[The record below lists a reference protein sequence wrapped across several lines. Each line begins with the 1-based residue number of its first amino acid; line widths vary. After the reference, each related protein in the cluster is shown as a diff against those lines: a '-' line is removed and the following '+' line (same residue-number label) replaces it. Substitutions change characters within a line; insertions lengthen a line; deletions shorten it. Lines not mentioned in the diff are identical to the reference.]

1 MAEARE
7 LTSAFCFMGE
17 IMTIISLKDIA
28 YNYSFGE
35 TNLFEKVGF
44 ELNAG
49 DRVSLSGPN
58 GCGKTTLLKIIIGE
72 LKSISGSI
80 ARPKKKIDWGY
91 LKQETKET
99 FDGSLLDRVLSAF
112 PEAFEVKKEK
122 DRLEQKLKE
131 LKVIPSEL
139 GIKYSMVEEKF
150 NTLSGPELIRG
161 IKITLSGL
169 GFNQDQFSTQ
179 FDSLSG
185 GEKTKAS
192 LAGLLLKKPEFLI
205 LDEPTNHLDRASLEW
220 LEQYLRNFPG
230 TYLLVSHDRF
240 FIDRTVDRI
249 LDLRRGKLNEYK
261 GNYSFY
267 RKQRDEE
274 IARQWELFEQRQKK
288 VRKLK
293 EEAQRRKTWSAR
305 KEKDRIGARD
315 KGYITAK
322 SAKLA
327 KRAKAVEKR
336 IEQVE
341 KVEKPFEEKKISLK
355 FPAFRESSKVV
366 LTVADLA
373 KAFGKTELFSDLSFT
388 IGRGENLCI
397 LGLNGSGKTTLM
409 KIILGQEKPD
419 AGEVRLGH
427 KVKIG
432 YYDQERAMLDPQET
446 ILEEALLSD
455 VSGDQTWVRTILG
468 ALMFRRDAVHKKIRV
483 LSEGERGRVYIAK
496 LLVSGANFLV
506 LDEPTNHLDIDAREA
521 VENALVQYPG
531 TILFVSHDRFFID
544 RLAKQSIMLG

>member
-1 MAEARE
+1 
-7 LTSAFCFMGE
+7 
-17 IMTIISLKDIA
+17 MTIISLRDIA
-28 YNYSFGE
+28 FNYAFGE
-35 TNLFEKVGF
+35 ANLFEKISF
-44 ELNAG
+44 DINLG
-49 DRVSLSGPN
+49 DRVGLTGPN
-58 GCGKTTLLKIIIGE
+58 GCGKTTLLRIITGE
-72 LKSISGSI
+72 LKPVSGTIVRSKTHI
-80 ARPKKKIDWGY
+80 EWGY
-91 LKQETKET
+91 LRQETEEA
-99 FDGSLLDRVLSAF
+99 FDGSLLDHVLSDF

-122 DRLEQKLKE
+122 DHLERKLKE
-131 LKVIPSEL
+131 LKVTPPEL
-139 GIKYSMVEEKF
+139 GLKYSTVEEKF
-150 NTLSGPELIRG
+150 NALSGPELIRG

-205 LDEPTNHLDRASLEW
+205 LDEPTNHLDQPSLVW
-220 LEQYLRNFPG
+220 LEEYLLNFGG

-240 FIDRTVDRI
+240 FLDRTVDRI
-249 LDLRRGKLNEYK
+249 LDLRRGKLKEYK

-274 IARQWELFEQRQKK
+274 TERQWELFEQRRKK

-293 EEAQRRKTWSAR
+293 QESQRRKVWSAR
-305 KEKDRIGARD
+305 KEKEKIGAKKE
-315 KGYITAK
+315 KGFISHKA
-322 SAKLA
+322 AKLA

-355 FPAFRESSKVV
+355 FPAFSESSKVV
-366 LTVADLA
+366 LTVSDLA
-373 KAFGKTELFSDLSFT
+373 KSFGKKDLFSDLSFT
-388 IGRGENLCI
+388 ILRGENLCI
-397 LGLNGSGKTTLM
+397 LGPNGSGKTTLV
-409 KIILGQEKPD
+409 KIILGQQKPD
-419 AGEVRLGH
+419 AGKVHLGH
-427 KVKIG
+427 NVRIG
-432 YYDQERAMLDPQET
+432 YHDQERAILDPQET

-468 ALMFRRDAVHKKIRV
+468 ALMLRRDAVHKKIRV

-521 VENALVQYPG
+521 VENALAQYPG